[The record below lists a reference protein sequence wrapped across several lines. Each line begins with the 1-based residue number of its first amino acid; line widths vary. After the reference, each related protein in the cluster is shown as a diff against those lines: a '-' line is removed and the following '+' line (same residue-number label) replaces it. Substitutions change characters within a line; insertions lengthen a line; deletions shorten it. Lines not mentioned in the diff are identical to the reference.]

1 MDCLVL
7 NLIRKASENVNNS
20 NRRHQAKKYKLS
32 FVRRSLLKV
41 YLYKNSYATSKSI
54 EGVILKLANDKLTVL

>member
-7 NLIRKASENVNNS
+7 NLIWKASENFNNS

-41 YLYKNSYATSKSI
+41 YLYKNSYVISI
-54 EGVILKLANDKLTVL
+54 EGVNLKFANDKLTVL